1 MHALTPRQSM
11 IALVLVDRQ
20 RQSTDVLISI
30 APFSWA
36 VSLTGISPRSCV
48 RAPIRNGYCTNVYT
62 LVAPIGLATFLLIW
76 TG

>member
-1 MHALTPRQSM
+1 MHALTPRRSM

-36 VSLTGISPRSCV
+36 VSLTGISPLKLRS
-48 RAPIRNGYCTNVYT
+48 GTD
-62 LVAPIGLATFLLIW
+62 L
-76 TG
+76 